1 MKTIKHI
8 IRGCGWL
15 EHCGDHPGTAVLF
28 AFILSGALGGS
39 NGGWNGILG
48 GAGIMSAFMMPLYLH
63 GAYER
68 SILDEKLSKNN
79 QND

>member
-8 IRGCGWL
+8 VRGCGWL

-28 AFILSGALGGS
+28 VFILMGAIAAS
-39 NGGWNGILG
+39 NGGWRGCIG
-48 GAGIMSAFMMPLYLH
+48 GAGFMAVGIAPLYLW
-63 GAYER
+63 GAYDR
-68 SILDEKLSKNN
+68 SVLDEKLSKNN